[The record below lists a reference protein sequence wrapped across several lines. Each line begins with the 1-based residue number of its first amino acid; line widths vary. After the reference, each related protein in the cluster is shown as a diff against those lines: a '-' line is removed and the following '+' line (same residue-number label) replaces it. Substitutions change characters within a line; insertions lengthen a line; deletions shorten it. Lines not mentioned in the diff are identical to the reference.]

1 MNSTRVKCSDCAL
14 HPLCLPAS
22 VSIEE
27 IERIEEI
34 VLQRRPMQRGDH
46 LFHAGDSQRS
56 VYVASQGSFKTI
68 VVNEGGE
75 EQTIAF
81 YLPGE
86 LIGLDGL
93 AAGNHRCDAVALE
106 TSHVCEV
113 PLGSL
118 ERLSQKLPGLQWQ
131 LLRNIGK
138 SMTNDQE
145 HVEMMGRKQAQD
157 RLAMFLHGL
166 SERQEKL
173 GRSAEVLMLSMGRAD
188 IASYLGL
195 VIETV
200 SRGLGQMQDQGLIA
214 VHGREIRIL
223 KPTVIAAMA
232 HGDTPAPEPARKR
245 A

>member
-1 MNSTRVKCSDCAL
+1 
-14 HPLCLPAS
+14 
-22 VSIEE
+22 
-27 IERIEEI
+27 
-34 VLQRRPMQRGDH
+34 
-46 LFHAGDSQRS
+46 
-56 VYVASQGSFKTI
+56 
-68 VVNEGGE
+68 
-75 EQTIAF
+75 
-81 YLPGE
+81 
-86 LIGLDGL
+86 
-93 AAGNHRCDAVALE
+93 
-106 TSHVCEV
+106 
-113 PLGSL
+113 
-118 ERLSQKLPGLQWQ
+118 
-131 LLRNIGK
+131 
-138 SMTNDQE
+138 
-145 HVEMMGRKQAQD
+145 MMGRKQAQD

>member
-1 MNSTRVKCSDCAL
+1 MKANRVKCSECAL

-27 IERIEEI
+27 IERLEEI
-34 VLQRRPMQRGDH
+34 VLQRRPMQRGDR
-46 LFHAGDSQRS
+46 LFNAGENQRA
-56 VYVASQGSFKTI
+56 VYVASQGSFKTS

-81 YLPGE
+81 YMPGE

-93 AAGNHRCDAVALE
+93 SAGAHRCDAVALE
-106 TSHVCEV
+106 PSLVCEV
-113 PLGSL
+113 PMASL
-118 ERLSQKLPGLQWQ
+118 ERLSQKIPGLQWQ

-138 SMTNDQE
+138 SMEQDQD
-145 HVEMMGRKQAQD
+145 HLTMMGRKQAQD

-166 SERQEKL
+166 SERQRAL
-173 GRSAEVLMLSMGRAD
+173 GRPSDVLLLSMGRAD

-200 SRGLGQMQDQGLIA
+200 SRGLSQMQDQGLIQ
-214 VHGREIRIL
+214 VQGREIRIL
-223 KPTVIAAMA
+223 KPDTIAAMS
-232 HGDTPAPEPARKR
+232 HGDYEPTPIRKH